1 MATDSN
7 ILIFDLEATGLDT
20 SRDQIIE
27 IAIQIG
33 IEKIIEH
40 KTWRVKPLRKI
51 SAEAQAVHGIS
62 QEDLKDC
69 PPFHKIADEVRTFFQ
84 HAEIIVA
91 YNASFDIT
99 MLQAE
104 FQRIDKP
111 LDFANK
117 LVLDPLRL
125 WRRCEPRNLDAAVK
139 RFAPKT
145 TFNAHA
151 ASDDVSAT
159 AAVLLGMKQQFN
171 LEQDWSQLAIFS
183 DPERLTWVGPSPHLR
198 WKKEE
203 IVIGFGKN
211 QGKTIGEL
219 VKEDSSYLS
228 WILSKDFPEH
238 VKSVI
243 SEALKGEVT
252 TLNSRLSQRFGPPPT
267 IE

>member
-1 MATDSN
+1 MSQDSA

-20 SRDQIIE
+20 ARDQIIE

-33 IEKIIEH
+33 LKKAIER

-62 QEDLKDC
+62 AEDLKDC
-69 PPFHKIADEVRTFFQ
+69 PPFHKIADEIAAFFAR
-84 HAEIIVA
+84 AEIIVA
-91 YNASFDIT
+91 YNASYDIT

-104 FQRIDKP
+104 FHRIDKP
-111 LDFANK
+111 LDISNK

-125 WRRCEPRNLDAAVK
+125 WRRCEPRNLEAAVK
-139 RFAPKT
+139 RFAPETK
-145 TFNAHA
+145 FNAHA
-151 ASDDVSAT
+151 ASDDVAAT
-159 AAVLLGMKQQFN
+159 AAVLLGMKQHFN

-203 IVIGFGKN
+203 IIIGFGKN
-211 QGKTIGEL
+211 QGKTLGEL
-219 VKEDSSYLS
+219 VKDDSSYLS
-228 WILSKDFPEH
+228 WILSKDFPDH

-243 SEALKGEVT
+243 SEALKGEVS
-252 TLNSRLSQRFGPPPT
+252 TLNSRLSERFGPPPSV
-267 IE
+267 E